1 MKQYTW
7 AGRIS
12 SIETTGDTLTG
23 RGGVALF
30 ARYLS
35 EMGLR
40 PHVEG
45 RFGFIRKSVKGLDV
59 WSLFVQVLCWLFD
72 GTSPHVSYFNE
83 LAQDDGYAALLD
95 HEVKR
100 LASSHAI
107 TRFFKALVFVR
118 CVHLFRDVLGELFA
132 WRLRRGHRL
141 VVELGIDTM
150 VGQR

>member
-1 MKQYTW
+1 MKQYTS

-12 SIETTGDTLTG
+12 SIETTSDTLTG

-35 EMGLR
+35 SIGLR
-40 PHVEG
+40 AHMEA

-59 WSLFVQVLCWLFD
+59 WSLFVQVLCWLLD
-72 GTSPHVSYFNE
+72 GTSPHVSYFND

-100 LASSHAI
+100 LASSHTI
-107 TRFFKALVFVR
+107 KRFFKALVFVR
-118 CVHLFRDVLGELFA
+118 CVHLFRLI
-132 WRLRRGHRL
+132 R
-141 VVELGIDTM
+141 I
-150 VGQR
+150 